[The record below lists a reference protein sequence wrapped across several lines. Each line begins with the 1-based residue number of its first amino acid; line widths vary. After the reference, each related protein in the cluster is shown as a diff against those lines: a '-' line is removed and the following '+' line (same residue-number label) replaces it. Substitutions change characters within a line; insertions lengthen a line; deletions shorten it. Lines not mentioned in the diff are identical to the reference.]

1 MGYPVV
7 YGFDGLRPLGRE
19 LYSDNGHFRLT
30 HLRHA
35 NKSGVCE
42 VPHSIQDQPTGV
54 IVPAC
59 CSGACVGMVEQAR
72 GAVGGWEASLVD
84 KMSTTL
90 LW

>member
-1 MGYPVV
+1 MAPVRV
-7 YGFDGLRPLGRE
+7 LFLINTD
-19 LYSDNGHFRLT
+19 SFRNVTT
-30 HLRHA
+30 HGTLI
-35 NKSGVCE
+35 KSGVCE